1 MMKKTR
7 RFQVCNVLE
16 METESSHY
24 ENTYFTLCSS
34 PKQSLILQ
42 KKCKHLHIYKIGT
55 ITRSQITNSRVLKEN
70 SNVIKQ

>member
-24 ENTYFTLCSS
+24 VLHQSNLSS
-34 PKQSLILQ
+34 FRKNANIYIYIKSEQLRDRRSLIA
-42 KKCKHLHIYKIGT
+42 
-55 ITRSQITNSRVLKEN
+55 EF
-70 SNVIKQ
+70 

>member
-24 ENTYFTLCSS
+24 ENTCFT
-34 PKQSLILQ
+34 
-42 KKCKHLHIYKIGT
+42 
-55 ITRSQITNSRVLKEN
+55 
-70 SNVIKQ
+70 

>member
-24 ENTYFTLCSS
+24 EKMQTSTY
-34 PKQSLILQ
+34 I
-42 KKCKHLHIYKIGT
+42 
-55 ITRSQITNSRVLKEN
+55 
-70 SNVIKQ
+70 SNRNNYEIADH